1 MTHMPEIETFII
13 ANLPLVMAIV
23 AGTLI
28 LKGIAL
34 WRAARRGEK
43 SWFVA
48 LLVVNTLGILEAI
61 YILFVSKDKEKEF

>member
-1 MTHMPEIETFII
+1 MGEIETFIL
-13 ANLPLVMAIV
+13 ANLPLVIAIV

-34 WRAARRGEK
+34 WRAARLGQK
-43 SWFVA
+43 GWFVA

-61 YILFVSKDKEKEF
+61 YILFVSKGKEERF